1 VYGAP
6 ESFLVDGQ
14 GVIRHK
20 FTGPLTLGIVEREL
34 KPRVAALRA
43 DAGEPDRELRRR
55 RPGGSGGAGA
65 GPVRLARRALRGA
78 GVSVRAFKGTSPRI
92 PASCFI
98 EQSAQVIGDVELG
111 EESSIWFNT
120 VVRGDVNRI
129 RIGRRTNIQ
138 DLSLVHVLKDKH
150 ATAIGDEV
158 TVGHHVVLHGCTVGN
173 RVLVGMG
180 AVLMD
185 GVVVGDDCIVAAG
198 ALLTPGTQIPPG
210 MLAVGSPARPKG
222 PLTQDERGWLT
233 RSAANY
239 VEYALAYMNG

>member
-1 VYGAP
+1 M
-6 ESFLVDGQ
+6 
-14 GVIRHK
+14 
-20 FTGPLTLGIVEREL
+20 
-34 KPRVAALRA
+34 
-43 DAGEPDRELRRR
+43 
-55 RPGGSGGAGA
+55 
-65 GPVRLARRALRGA
+65 
-78 GVSVRAFKGTSPRI
+78 SVRPFKGVAPKI
-92 PASCFI
+92 HPSCFI

-111 EESSIWFNT
+111 EQSSIWFNC

-138 DLSLVHVLKDKH
+138 DLTLIHVHKDTH

-185 GVVVGDDCIVAAG
+185 GVVVGDECIIGAG

-210 MLAVGSPARPKG
+210 MLAVGSPARPRR
-222 PLTQDERGWLT
+222 PITPDERAWLL
-233 RSAANY
+233 RSAENY